1 MAEKPLKMNQ
11 NLSLKIP
18 FKSFTELKLRA
29 LYLTVSDCT
38 GVADIASIPSPRVC
52 FLSLCSILLNVAADA
67 SVFREVKN
75 VARLWFR
82 IQIHIQLDL
91 SGQKHLSTE
100 ISFFFFLL
108 DFKPVDQIGS

>member
-38 GVADIASIPSPRVC
+38 GVADIVSIPSPRVC

-67 SVFREVKN
+67 SVFREVKTSP
-75 VARLWFR
+75 ARGSEYKFTSSLTY
-82 IQIHIQLDL
+82 LV
-91 SGQKHLSTE
+91 KSTLVLRFL
-100 ISFFFFLL
+100 FFFF
-108 DFKPVDQIGS
+108 F